1 MLLLI
6 AGTCLVAFVLLLYM
20 LSPLISPKP
29 LALPGAHVVVTGGSS
44 GIGKCIAIECYKQG
58 AFITLVARNE
68 ERLLQAKKEI
78 EKHSINDK
86 QVVLCISVD
95 VSQDYSQVE
104 NVIKQAQEKLG
115 PVDMLINCAGMS
127 VSGKFEDVEVSTFE
141 KLMSINYLGS
151 VYPSRAVITT
161 MKERRVGR
169 IVFLSS
175 QAGQVGLFGYTAYSP
190 SKFAIKGLAEALQ
203 MEPLETRLISETTS
217 ICTPEQVAKQ
227 IVKDAIQGNFNSSI
241 GSDGYMLSS
250 LTCGMSPVTSITE
263 GLQQVVT
270 MGLFR
275 MISLFY
281 LGSFD
286 NIIRRCMIERT
297 KYGTADKTA

>member
-1 MLLLI
+1 MMLLLV
-6 AGTCLVAFVLLLYM
+6 GTCLVAFVLLLYM

-78 EKHSINDK
+78 EKHCINDK

-115 PVDMLINCAGMS
+115 PVDMLVNCAGMS
-127 VSGKFEDVEVSTFE
+127 ISGKFEDLEVSTFE

-169 IVFLSS
+169 IVFLAS
-175 QAGQVGLFGYTAYSP
+175 QAGQVGLFGFTAYSS

-227 IVKDAIQGNFNSSI
+227 IVKDAIQGNFNSSV

-286 NIIRRCMIERT
+286 NIIRRCMIERA

>member
-1 MLLLI
+1 ML
-6 AGTCLVAFVLLLYM
+6 V
-20 LSPLISPKP
+20 
-29 LALPGAHVVVTGGSS
+29 
-44 GIGKCIAIECYKQG
+44 
-58 AFITLVARNE
+58 
-68 ERLLQAKKEI
+68 
-78 EKHSINDK
+78 
-86 QVVLCISVD
+86 
-95 VSQDYSQVE
+95 
-104 NVIKQAQEKLG
+104 
-115 PVDMLINCAGMS
+115 NCAGMS
-127 VSGKFEDVEVSTFE
+127 ISGKFEDLEVSTFE

-169 IVFLSS
+169 IVFLAS
-175 QAGQVGLFGYTAYSP
+175 QAGQVGLFGFTAYSS

-203 MEPLETRLISETTS
+203 MEVKPYNVYVTVAYPPDTDTPGFAEENKTKPLETRLISETTS

-227 IVKDAIQGNFNSSI
+227 IVKDAI
-241 GSDGYMLSS
+241 
-250 LTCGMSPVTSITE
+250 
-263 GLQQVVT
+263 VVT

-286 NIIRRCMIERT
+286 NIIRRCMIERA